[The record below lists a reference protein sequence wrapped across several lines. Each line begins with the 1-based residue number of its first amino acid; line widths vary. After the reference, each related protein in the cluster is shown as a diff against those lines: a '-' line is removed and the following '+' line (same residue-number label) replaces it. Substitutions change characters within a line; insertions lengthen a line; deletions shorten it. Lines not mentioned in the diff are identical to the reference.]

1 MNKMVGLGR
10 AIAVLC
16 LLGAAA
22 AVAGPAAGADKS
34 AEKLAK
40 ASFGAAGTNAT
51 VITSK
56 RLTFDYA
63 ERKAV
68 FEENVKV
75 VDPSVTITADQITV
89 TFGADNQP
97 ETVMAAGHVRVEQTD
112 RWATC
117 QRAVYSVKSG
127 LLVLTGRPKLV
138 RGQDVLQG
146 SRIIFYRY
154 EEKAKCEDAVL
165 TIFPGESGLD
175 KMMKD

>member
-1 MNKMVGLGR
+1 MMNRMAGLGL
-10 AIAVLC
+10 AMTVVC
-16 LLGAAA
+16 LLSA
-22 AVAGPAAGADKS
+22 AVAPAGPEGSEHAAKKF
-34 AEKLAK
+34 EKT
-40 ASFGAAGTNAT
+40 SFGAAGTNAT

-63 ERKAV
+63 DRKAV
-68 FEENVKV
+68 FDENVKV
-75 VDPSVTITADQITV
+75 VDPAVTITADQITV

-97 ETVMAAGHVRVEQTD
+97 ETVMASESVRVEQPD

-127 LLVLTGRPKLV
+127 LLVLTGHPKLV

-165 TIFPGESGLD
+165 TVMPGESGLD

>member
-1 MNKMVGLGR
+1 MMNRMTRLGQ
-10 AIAVLC
+10 AIAVVC
-16 LLGAAA
+16 LLSAA
-22 AVAGPAAGADKS
+22 AVAAGPEGTEHS

-51 VITSK
+51 VITAK

-63 ERKAV
+63 DRKAV
-68 FEENVKV
+68 FDENVKV
-75 VDPSVTITADQITV
+75 VDPAVTLTADQITV
-89 TFGADNQP
+89 IFGADNQP
-97 ETVMAAGHVRVEQTD
+97 ETVMAAGRVRVEQTD

-127 LLVLTGRPKLV
+127 LLVLTGHPKLV

-165 TIFPGESGLD
+165 TIMPGESGLD

>member
-1 MNKMVGLGR
+1 MMNRMVGMGR
-10 AIAVLC
+10 AITGMC
-16 LLGAAA
+16 LLSA
-22 AVAGPAAGADKS
+22 AVALAGPEGTEHAD
-34 AEKLAK
+34 EKLAK
-40 ASFGAAGTNAT
+40 ASFVAAGTNAT

-63 ERKAV
+63 DRKAV
-68 FEENVKV
+68 FDENVKV
-75 VDPSVTITADQITV
+75 VDPAVTITADQITV

-97 ETVMAAGHVRVEQTD
+97 ETVMASGKVRVEQTD

-127 LLVLTGRPKLV
+127 LLVLTGKPKMV

-165 TIFPGESGLD
+165 TIMPGQGGLD
-175 KMMKD
+175 KMLKD